1 MAKQQSTSSTEVNAT
16 TKGMQKDLF
25 PTYSPKDQWSHARN
39 AANNSVDGDVGVI
52 GNEPANL
59 LCAIIPYTVIGTI
72 HTYGDQWVIYSTD
85 DIDSEIGIFDD
96 NKCEYTTLVNDRC
109 LSFNRKYLIT
119 GAAKENYDCTWQVY
133 WDDGN
138 NPSRTLNIDD
148 IPYIQE
154 VVSAPGAECVLYE
167 DTTALDC
174 EKIRLAPLLDTPC
187 VKLSK
192 NVDGGQLRNG
202 SYQAYV
208 AYVVNTQ
215 RVTDYIGVSNIQPLF
230 QHLTNAGSLDIQVTN
245 LDKEFEEYEL
255 VILAD
260 NQGQKV
266 ATRIGTYSTEQSA
279 ISIDLITNSE
289 ATDVSLRDLL
299 LRRPAYEKSDSMY
312 VVNDYLIRQGP
323 TEQFDFN
330 YQPIANNIQ
339 TNWVVAEYDAEYYYK
354 GGNKAQFMR
363 DEVYSFFIRWIYNTG
378 ERSLSYHIP
387 GRAPGFNSSNQF
399 GQPLA
404 DEGPAS
410 GIDVISNSGQEFN
423 FQVYN
428 TASVTSI
435 NLTEPTDDGGTII
448 ARGGMAYWQSTERYP
463 ATDPVRWADLCGE
476 PIRHHK
482 FPTEEISSS
491 LELSANSGTRIRI
504 LGVEFSNIER
514 PKFNDGTYIPNIV
527 GYEILRGSRQGN
539 KSILAKGLFRNM
551 REYEIP
557 DNEGVFG
564 PKTGLYPNFPYNDLR
579 ADVYHYDGSA
589 GNIDWPWAGNSSSLF
604 AGTDPVPR
612 TDGCDTW
619 NTSLSNFP
627 PLTDY
632 RRDIFT
638 FHSPELM
645 FKRPFLNPYEIRMYG
660 AYSGESVGSFRASE
674 EHPQNKLLRNGAA
687 IIAGII
693 GVGYA
698 IGQMQGTQQVKKNDA
713 TNSNTPWLPIWFLA
727 GLANGTNVPGVNA
740 IAAGASAGTGAGSV
754 AANIA
759 LNALLDEGT
768 KLLDVSLSGGAGSDV
783 AFYIQSAIQQGL
795 GLVPGMN
802 GGGYERTYIKDKD
815 TSLLPVIV
823 KIITGIV
830 NSRTN
835 IAIGAQK
842 IIDLMYNLISAG
854 DFAFK
859 FNSYGLFDSYH
870 RTQSGIRFRSRN
882 VQANYIGNTFTA
894 FNTQFKINNLFRP
907 DTVVIQ
913 TNDNFQ
919 IPQDLGAPQD
929 RSRYCVGGDANDDYQ
944 DEYITNPNA
953 TQTKQ
958 ISALYGALKFNY
970 DNQYGQIEGI
980 KQVSMSGC
988 LYQIDTTKP
997 DRFRYET
1004 GPIFSGDT
1012 YVGRY
1017 TEKTIMPIFS
1027 DFLYGQPDQYPYN
1040 YLQRINIPYP
1050 RFWMDT
1056 RKYDTTELA
1065 TELSTLTLSN
1075 GPGLDGSLP
1084 NDLFYLD
1091 RGGKCGTSLLGLFGA
1106 DKGGNS
1112 AFAMRYGYMYTH
1124 VNGILDFFVES
1135 EVLLPNRDWE
1145 DSRGKRHYDN
1155 FRYTDVDE
1163 LFHAQIIK
1171 EDNNYVYDYS
1181 LSASRFVTNLIPG
1194 GVIQPRD
1201 YDPDIAETC
1210 FSYYPKRLIYSLQ
1223 AQEEAKKDFWRV
1235 FLPNN
1240 YRDFKDQVNVIK
1252 PINKNGAI
1260 IFFPY
1265 QSPQMFQGVDQ
1276 LQTDLNTKITLGDGG
1291 LFTQAFQNLVNSE
1304 MSNEYG
1310 SCESQRGIINTPFGF
1325 FFISQAQGKI
1335 FQQNGSGLNPIS
1347 NKGMK
1352 WWFNKYLPSNLIRQF
1367 PEFEFSV
1374 LADNPVIG
1382 IGCQVIYDI
1391 TDDIAYF
1398 CKKDF
1403 SLKEEYEGLVT
1414 YDSELDCFVTNG
1426 NLPLK
1431 GVGILPP
1438 PISVV
1443 VPGEGEA
1450 VDQDQ
1455 PVTPGSKTCI
1465 EIGDPVYFDDCSWT
1479 VSYDPKAEAW
1489 ISFHDWHPELCMSSI
1504 NHFLTIKSGTTDIP
1518 QCPPGFVY
1526 DADLEKCVRLID
1538 VTEDAVVS
1546 VDEIPL
1552 GVPDR
1557 CPEGFTFNELT
1568 QLCEKITIAPIDCAP
1583 TVYEVCGGTQIVG
1596 NYGKFGAR
1604 FYEPVDSN
1612 PTNLPILRAGSTNIE
1627 YQDGTPLTLVA
1638 QVNSTNNPTGYTNIW
1653 RERLNTA
1660 GVWGNDGAGGACP
1673 SRTSLSARDPIGQW
1687 IGFTTCIQIPETKV
1701 YSVFIAADNRTRFS
1715 LNGQLIVD
1723 FGLTGP
1729 TENFQ
1734 YAWVFPL
1741 LLPAGTSILQLEGYN
1756 DSSVAAFAAEV
1767 YDATALELAAFTTIG
1782 ELDAVKVFST
1792 EDLIGSGAVFDIGE
1806 TGLSGCNCPEGFILS
1821 NCGGELQCVQIETT
1835 EGAEDCNCP
1844 DEDYTLVYFNS
1855 AEQNFTSPDGDCF
1868 NKELPPPLCRKV
1880 ECLCPPGPDPDAIV
1894 TQSGQCDDVYQSG
1907 PNGNRLYINP
1917 NPRKCTY
1924 KLQEE
1929 AEPNFKVGGIWRH
1942 NYRCDLF
1949 ANYYDVDYP
1958 WEVELIEST
1967 GQNVMTLRSIEYQLE
1982 SFVYK
1987 GNQFNA
1993 CGDDK
1998 WHDLDFNFDESI
2010 IYNSEQVSGLL
2021 RLELSPK
2028 EDPINALT
2036 YPIINAND
2044 IQILYSKEEQK
2055 YRFNQFWDTTN
2066 DRGEFSNAEQNI
2078 LITQCNGYIRELNEF
2093 NLNYN
2098 KSEDQR
2104 KKFRHYYNKV
2114 LLRRNLSNNKKML
2127 LTLVNSKLNLSFR

>member
-1 MAKQQSTSSTEVNAT
+1 M
-16 TKGMQKDLF
+16 
-25 PTYSPKDQWSHARN
+25 PK
-39 AANNSVDGDVGVI
+39 VY
-52 GNEPANL
+52 L
-59 LCAIIPYTVIGTI
+59 
-72 HTYGDQWVIYSTD
+72 
-85 DIDSEIGIFDD
+85 EICGQ
-96 NKCEYTTLVNDRC
+96 
-109 LSFNRKYLIT
+109 
-119 GAAKENYDCTWQVY
+119 YD
-133 WDDGN
+133 
-138 NPSRTLNIDD
+138 
-148 IPYIQE
+148 
-154 VVSAPGAECVLYE
+154 
-167 DTTALDC
+167 
-174 EKIRLAPLLDTPC
+174 
-187 VKLSK
+187 
-192 NVDGGQLRNG
+192 
-202 SYQAYV
+202 
-208 AYVVNTQ
+208 
-215 RVTDYIGVSNIQPLF
+215 
-230 QHLTNAGSLDIQVTN
+230 
-245 LDKEFEEYEL
+245 
-255 VILAD
+255 
-260 NQGQKV
+260 
-266 ATRIGTYSTEQSA
+266 
-279 ISIDLITNSE
+279 
-289 ATDVSLRDLL
+289 
-299 LRRPAYEKSDSMY
+299 
-312 VVNDYLIRQGP
+312 
-323 TEQFDFN
+323 
-330 YQPIANNIQ
+330 
-339 TNWVVAEYDAEYYYK
+339 
-354 GGNKAQFMR
+354 
-363 DEVYSFFIRWIYNTG
+363 
-378 ERSLSYHIP
+378 
-387 GRAPGFNSSNQF
+387 
-399 GQPLA
+399 
-404 DEGPAS
+404 
-410 GIDVISNSGQEFN
+410 
-423 FQVYN
+423 
-428 TASVTSI
+428 
-435 NLTEPTDDGGTII
+435 
-448 ARGGMAYWQSTERYP
+448 
-463 ATDPVRWADLCGE
+463 
-476 PIRHHK
+476 
-482 FPTEEISSS
+482 
-491 LELSANSGTRIRI
+491 
-504 LGVEFSNIER
+504 
-514 PKFNDGTYIPNIV
+514 
-527 GYEILRGSRQGN
+527 
-539 KSILAKGLFRNM
+539 
-551 REYEIP
+551 IP

-589 GNIDWPWAGNSSSLF
+589 GTIDWPWSGNSSSLF
-604 AGTDPVPR
+604 SGTDPVPR

-619 NTSLSNFP
+619 NDSLSNFP

-698 IGQMQGTQQVKKNDA
+698 IGQMQGTQQVKKVDA

-727 GLANGTNVPGVNA
+727 GLANGTNVPGVNG

-754 AANIA
+754 AANII

-768 KLLDVSLSGGAGSDV
+768 KLLDVSLSGGSGSDI
-783 AFYIQSAIQQGL
+783 AFYVQAAIQQGL

-823 KIITGIV
+823 KIITGVV

-859 FNSYGLFDSYH
+859 YNSYGLFDSYH

-944 DEYITNPNA
+944 DTYITNPNA

-958 ISALYGALKFNY
+958 ISALYGSLKFNY

-1075 GPGLDGSLP
+1075 GPGLDGALP

-1265 QSPQMFQGVDQ
+1265 QSPQMFQGIDQ

-1291 LFTQAFQNLVNSE
+1291 LFEQAFQNLVNSE

-1335 FQQNGSGLNPIS
+1335 FQQNGQSLNPIS

-1426 NLPLK
+1426 VTPIKQFAKPLIESII
-1431 GVGILPP
+1431 GIE
-1438 PISVV
+1438 VDQ
-1443 VPGEGEA
+1443 GET
-1450 VDQDQ
+1450 VIDQDQ

-1546 VDEIPL
+1546 VDEITL

-1557 CPEGFTFNELT
+1557 CPEGFTFNEEAGI
-1568 QLCEKITIAPIDCAP
+1568 CEKITEAPVDCGELA
-1583 TVYEVCGGTQIVG
+1583 TVLKSGTNF

-1604 FYEPVDSN
+1604 FYESTLGRP
-1612 PTNLPILRAGSTNIE
+1612 LPISATAAGGGYRLEDATGTELLYPFTTSGTGGGTGPLVPLW
-1627 YQDGTPLTLVA
+1627 QD
-1638 QVNSTNNPTGYTNIW
+1638 
-1653 RERLNTA
+1653 RLNTIGA
-1660 GVWGNDGAGGACP
+1660 WAENNPSGNDEP
-1673 SRTSLSARDPIGQW
+1673 VQEW
-1687 IGFTTCIQIPETKV
+1687 IGFTICITVSETKQ
-1701 YSVFIAADNRTRFS
+1701 YSV
-1715 LNGQLIVD
+1715 G
-1723 FGLTGP
+1723 FG
-1729 TENFQ
+1729 
-1734 YAWVFPL
+1734 
-1741 LLPAGTSILQLEGYN
+1741 
-1756 DSSVAAFAAEV
+1756 
-1767 YDATALELAAFTTIG
+1767 
-1782 ELDAVKVFST
+1782 
-1792 EDLIGSGAVFDIGE
+1792 
-1806 TGLSGCNCPEGFILS
+1806 
-1821 NCGGELQCVQIETT
+1821 
-1835 EGAEDCNCP
+1835 
-1844 DEDYTLVYFNS
+1844 
-1855 AEQNFTSPDGDCF
+1855 
-1868 NKELPPPLCRKV
+1868 CR
-1880 ECLCPPGPDPDAIV
+1880 
-1894 TQSGQCDDVYQSG
+1894 
-1907 PNGNRLYINP
+1907 
-1917 NPRKCTY
+1917 
-1924 KLQEE
+1924 
-1929 AEPNFKVGGIWRH
+1929 
-1942 NYRCDLF
+1942 
-1949 ANYYDVDYP
+1949 
-1958 WEVELIEST
+1958 
-1967 GQNVMTLRSIEYQLE
+1967 
-1982 SFVYK
+1982 
-1987 GNQFNA
+1987 
-1993 CGDDK
+1993 
-1998 WHDLDFNFDESI
+1998 
-2010 IYNSEQVSGLL
+2010 
-2021 RLELSPK
+2021 
-2028 EDPINALT
+2028 
-2036 YPIINAND
+2036 
-2044 IQILYSKEEQK
+2044 
-2055 YRFNQFWDTTN
+2055 
-2066 DRGEFSNAEQNI
+2066 
-2078 LITQCNGYIRELNEF
+2078 
-2093 NLNYN
+2093 
-2098 KSEDQR
+2098 
-2104 KKFRHYYNKV
+2104 
-2114 LLRRNLSNNKKML
+2114 
-2127 LTLVNSKLNLSFR
+2127 

>member
-16 TKGMQKDLF
+16 SKGMQKDLF
-25 PTYSPKDQWSHARN
+25 PTYSPKEQWSHARN
-39 AANNSVDGDVGVI
+39 AANNSVDGDIGVI

-148 IPYIQE
+148 IPYIQQ

-215 RVTDYIGVSNIQPLF
+215 RVTDYIGVSNIQALF
-230 QHLTNAGSLDIQVTN
+230 EHKTNAGSLDIQITN

-266 ATRIGTYSTEQSA
+266 ATRIGVYSTEQEV
-279 ISIDLITNSE
+279 ISLDFISNSE
-289 ATDVSLRDLL
+289 TTDVTLRDLF

-339 TNWVVAEYDAEYYYK
+339 TNWVVAEYNAEYYYK
-354 GGNKAQFMR
+354 GGNKTQFMR

-404 DEGPAS
+404 DEGLAS

-482 FPTEEISSS
+482 FPTEEISPS
-491 LELSANSGTRIRI
+491 LEISASAGARIRI
-504 LGVEFSNIER
+504 LGVEFTNIER
-514 PKFNDGTYIPNIV
+514 PKFNDGTYIPNVV

-539 KSILAKGLFRNM
+539 KSILAKGIFRNM
-551 REYEIP
+551 REYDIP
-557 DNEGVFG
+557 DNEGAFG
-564 PKTGLYPNFPYNDLR
+564 PKIGLYPNFPYNDLR
-579 ADVYHYDGSA
+579 ADVYHHDGTGYPA
-589 GNIDWPWAGNSSSLF
+589 NGLFGNLTGGLGGWFWQNNPF
-604 AGTDPVPR
+604 PR

-619 NTSLSNFP
+619 SNSIDNFP
-627 PLTDY
+627 PLKNY

-645 FKRPFLNPYEIRMYG
+645 FKRPFLNPYEVRMYG

-674 EHPQNKLLRNGAA
+674 EHPQNKLLKNFAA

-693 GVGYA
+693 GIGYA
-698 IGQMQGTQQVKKNDA
+698 IGQMQGTQRVEKFDA
-713 TNSNTPWLPIWFLA
+713 TNLNTPWQPIFLGPA
-727 GLANGTNVPGVNA
+727 GTNVPGVNLVA
-740 IAAGASAGTGAGSV
+740 TGSQAASIGTTVGI
-754 AANIA
+754 NTA
-759 LNALLDEGT
+759 LNTLLDEAG
-768 KLLDVSLSGGAGSDV
+768 KFIDVLGGGGSVSDIINV
-783 AFYIQSAIQQGL
+783 IVGQVQQGI
-795 GLVPGMN
+795 GAVPGMS
-802 GGGYERTYIKDKD
+802 GGGYRREYVKDKD
-815 TSLLPVIV
+815 TSLLPVTI
-823 KIITGIV
+823 KIIAGV
-830 NSRTN
+830 LNSRTN

-842 IIDLMYNLISAG
+842 IIDLMYNLISPE

-882 VQANYIGNTFTA
+882 VQANYLGNTFTV
-894 FNTQFKINNLFRP
+894 FNTNYKVNNLFRP

-913 TNDNFQ
+913 TIDNFP
-919 IPQDLGAPQD
+919 IPQSFGAPQD
-929 RSRYCVGGDANDDYQ
+929 ESRYCVGGTADAAG
-944 DEYITNPNA
+944 NPISYGDQYLADPNS
-953 TQTKQ
+953 KQ
-958 ISALYGALKFNY
+958 RRPISALYGALKFNY

-988 LYQIDTTKP
+988 LYEIDFTKP
-997 DRFRYET
+997 DRFKYET

-1040 YLQRINIPYP
+1040 YLQRTNIPYP

-1056 RKYDTTELA
+1056 RKYDTTALANELA
-1065 TELSTLTLSN
+1065 SLSLAN
-1075 GPGLDGSLP
+1075 GPGFGDALP

-1091 RGGKCGTSLLGLFGA
+1091 RGNTCGIGLSAMFSS
-1106 DKGGNS
+1106 KGGNS
-1112 AFAMRYGYMYTH
+1112 AFAMRYAYMYTH
-1124 VNGILDFFVES
+1124 VNGVLDFFVES
-1135 EVLLPNRDWE
+1135 EVNLPQRDWE
-1145 DSRGKRHYDN
+1145 DTRAGRHYDN

-1163 LFHAQIIK
+1163 LFHAEIIK
-1171 EDNNYVYDYS
+1171 EDNTYVYDYS
-1181 LSASRFVTNLIPG
+1181 LSASRFITNLIPG
-1194 GVIQPRD
+1194 SVIQPRD
-1201 YDPDIAETC
+1201 YDPEIAETC

-1240 YRDFKDQVNVIK
+1240 FRDFKDQVNVIK
-1252 PINKNGAI
+1252 PINKNGAV

-1276 LQTDLNTKITLGDGG
+1276 LQTDLGTKITLGDGG
-1291 LFTQAFQNLVNSE
+1291 LFNQPFQNLVNSE
-1304 MSNEYG
+1304 MANEYG
-1310 SCESQRGIINTPFGF
+1310 SCESQRGIINSPFGF
-1325 FFISQAQGKI
+1325 F
-1335 FQQNGSGLNPIS
+1335 LNPIS

-1352 WWFNKYLPSNLIRQF
+1352 WWFNKYLPSNLVRQF

-1455 PVTPGSKTCI
+1455 PETPGSKRCI

-1504 NHFLTIKSGTTDIP
+1504 NHFLTTKTGTTDIP

-1526 DADLEKCVRLID
+1526 NADTEKCVRLID

-1546 VDEIPL
+1546 VDEIAI

-1557 CPEGFTFNELT
+1557 CPEGFTFNEEAGV
-1568 QLCEKITIAPIDCAP
+1568 CERITEAPADCGELA
-1583 TVYEVCGGTQIVG
+1583 TVLKSGTNT

-1604 FYEPVDSN
+1604 FYESTLGRP
-1612 PTNLPILRAGSTNIE
+1612 LPIEATAAGGGYRLEDANGTELLYPYTTSGTDGGTGPLVPLW
-1627 YQDGTPLTLVA
+1627 QDRLNDIGA
-1638 QVNSTNNPTGYTNIW
+1638 WAENNPS
-1653 RERLNTA
+1653 
-1660 GVWGNDGAGGACP
+1660 GNDEP
-1673 SRTSLSARDPIGQW
+1673 VQEW
-1687 IGFTTCIQIPETKV
+1687 IGFTICVTVSETKQ
-1701 YSVFIAADNRTRFS
+1701 YSVGLAADNRCRFG
-1715 LNGQLIVD
+1715 LNGTIVATLEAAD
-1723 FGLTGP
+1723 NTR
-1729 TENFQ
+1729 NFNYWHVIPVTLQ
-1734 YAWVFPL
+1734 
-1741 LLPAGTSILQLEGYN
+1741 AGTNVITLEGYN
-1756 DSSVAAFAAEV
+1756 AGQDAAYGSEI
-1767 YDATALELAAFTTIG
+1767 YDATPEELSNMTTQA
-1782 ELDAVKVFST
+1782 ELDQVLIFST
-1792 EDLIGSGAVFDIGE
+1792 LDVINNGGAFDLGEGDIGC
-1806 TGLSGCNCPEGFILS
+1806 SCPDGFVLS
-1821 NCGGELQCVQIETT
+1821 NCNGELQCVQIETA
-1835 EGAEDCNCP
+1835 EPAEDCNCP

-1855 AEQNFTSPDGDCF
+1855 AEQNFTLPDGDCF
-1868 NKELPPPLCRKV
+1868 DEELPPPLCRKV

-1894 TQSGQCDDVYQSG
+1894 IQTGQCDDVYQAG
-1907 PNGNRLYINP
+1907 PNGNKLYINP

-1924 KLQEE
+1924 KLEE
-1929 AEPNFKVGGIWRH
+1929 ETDPNFKVGGIWRH

-1967 GQNVMTLRSIEYQLE
+1967 GQNVMTLRSIEYQL
-1982 SFVYK
+1982 
-1987 GNQFNA
+1987 
-1993 CGDDK
+1993 
-1998 WHDLDFNFDESI
+1998 
-2010 IYNSEQVSGLL
+2010 QVSGLL

-2078 LITQCNGYIRELNEF
+2078 LITQCNGYIRELNQF

-2098 KSEDQR
+2098 KAEDQR

-2114 LLRRNLSNNKKML
+2114 LLRRNFSNNKKML

>member
-1 MAKQQSTSSTEVNAT
+1 MAKQQSTSSTEVNAFS
-16 TKGMQKDLF
+16 KGMQKDLF
-25 PTYSPKDQWSHARN
+25 PSYSPKEQWGHARN

-59 LCAIIPYTVIGTI
+59 SCAVVPYTIIGAI
-72 HTYGDQWVIYSTD
+72 HTYGDQWVIFSTD
-85 DIDSEIGIFDD
+85 DTSSEIGIFDD
-96 NKCEYTTLVNDRC
+96 NECKYTTLVNDDC

-148 IPYIQE
+148 VPYIQQ
-154 VVSAPGAECVLYE
+154 VVSPPGADCVLYE

-174 EKIRLAPLLDTPC
+174 EKIRLAPLIDTPC

-208 AYVVNTQ
+208 AYVLNTQ
-215 RVTDYIGVSNIQPLF
+215 RVTDYIGISNIQALF
-230 QHLTNAGSLDIQVTN
+230 EHNTNAGSLDIEVTN
-245 LDKEFEEYEL
+245 LDKEFEDYEL

-266 ATRIGTYSTEQSA
+266 ATRIGVYSTEQSR
-279 ISIDLITNSE
+279 ISIDFISNSE
-289 ATDVSLRDLL
+289 ATDVTLKDLF

-330 YQPIANNIQ
+330 YQPIANNIKA
-339 TNWVVAEYDAEYYYK
+339 NWVVAEYNAEYYYK
-354 GGNKAQFMR
+354 GGNRTQFMR
-363 DEVYSFFIRWIYNTG
+363 DEVYSFFIRWVYNTG
-378 ERSLSYHIP
+378 EKSLSYHIP
-387 GRAPGFNSSNQF
+387 GRAPLFNSTDQF
-399 GQPLA
+399 GNPLS
-404 DEGPAS
+404 DEGLSS
-410 GIDVISNSGQEFN
+410 GINVISQTGQEFN
-423 FQVYN
+423 FQTYN

-435 NLTEPTDDGGTII
+435 GLSDPTEDGGTII
-448 ARGGMAYWQSTERYP
+448 AKGEMAYWQSTERYP
-463 ATDPVRWADLCGE
+463 ATDPTRWGNLCGKE
-476 PIRHHK
+476 IRHHK
-482 FPTEEISSS
+482 FPTEETGAA
-491 LELSANSGTRIRI
+491 LALSNNNGSTIRI

-514 PKFNDGTYIPNIV
+514 PKFNDGTYIPNII

-539 KSILAKGLFRNM
+539 KSILAKGIFRNM
-551 REYEIP
+551 REYDIP

-564 PKTGLYPNFPYNDLR
+564 PKVGLYPNFPYNDLR
-579 ADVYHYDGSA
+579 PDVYHHDGSA
-589 GNIDWPWAGNSSSLF
+589 TNSLLSNAF
-604 AGTDPVPR
+604 GWEVDPLPK
-612 TDGCDTW
+612 TDGCEPDFDM
-619 NTSLSNFP
+619 SLQNYP
-627 PLTDY
+627 PLTKY

-645 FKRPFLNPYEIRMYG
+645 FKRPFLNPYEIRIYG

-693 GVGYA
+693 GIGYA
-698 IGQMQGTQQVKKNDA
+698 IGQMQGTQKVTKLDA
-713 TNSNTPWLPIWFLA
+713 TNANTPWQPIFFGPA
-727 GLANGTNVPGVNA
+727 GTNVPGVNG
-740 IAAGASAGTGAGSV
+740 IALGSSSGVGAGSV
-754 AANIA
+754 AANVILDA
-759 LNALLDEGT
+759 ALDEGS
-768 KLLDVSLSGGAGSDV
+768 KILDVTLTGGATSDIS
-783 AFYIQSAIQQGL
+783 FYIQGATQQAL
-795 GLVPGMN
+795 GLTPGMT
-802 GGGYERTYIKDKD
+802 GGGYRREYTKDND
-815 TSLLPVIV
+815 TSLLPLLL
-823 KIITGIV
+823 KIFFGITG
-830 NSRTN
+830 SKTN
-835 IAIGAQK
+835 IAIGSQK
-842 IIDLMYNLISAG
+842 IIDLMYNLVSPE

-859 FNSYGLFDSYH
+859 FNSYGLFDSYFK
-870 RTQSGIRFRSRN
+870 TQSGLRYRSRN
-882 VQANYIGNTFTA
+882 VQANYIGNTFQT
-894 FNTQFKINNLFRP
+894 FNTNFKINNLFRP

-913 TNDNFQ
+913 ANDSFD
-919 IPQDLGAPQD
+919 IPQQFGAPTD
-929 RSRYCVGGDANDDYQ
+929 ISRYCVGGDADGGFGNT
-944 DEYITNPNA
+944 YIVNPNI
-953 TQTKQ
+953 KQ
-958 ISALYGALKFNY
+958 SKAISALYGALKFNY

-980 KQVSMSGC
+980 KQVLMTGC
-988 LYQIDTTKP
+988 SYLIDETKP
-997 DRFRYET
+997 DRFKYAT

-1017 TEKTIMPIFS
+1017 TEKVIMPIFS

-1056 RKYDTTELA
+1056 RKYDTTTLANEL
-1065 TELSTLTLSN
+1065 TTL
-1075 GPGLDGSLP
+1075 GLAGGAGFDGAFP

-1091 RGGKCGTSLLGLFGA
+1091 RGESTCGINILTMFSNKA
-1106 DKGGNS
+1106 GNS

-1124 VNGILDFFVES
+1124 VNGVLDFFVES
-1135 EVLLPNRDWE
+1135 EVNLPHRDWE
-1145 DSRGKRHYDN
+1145 DKRGGRHYDN

-1163 LFHAQIIK
+1163 LFHAEIIK

-1181 LSASRFVTNLIPG
+1181 LSASRFITNLIPNG
-1194 GVIQPRD
+1194 LIQPRD
-1201 YDPDIAETC
+1201 YDPLVAETC

-1240 YRDFKDQVNVIK
+1240 FKDFKDQVNVIK
-1252 PINKNGAI
+1252 PINKSGAI

-1276 LQTDLNTKITLGDGG
+1276 LQTDLGTKLTLGDGG
-1291 LFTQAFQNLVNSE
+1291 LFSQPFQNLVNSDL
-1304 MSNEYG
+1304 SNEYG
-1310 SCESQRGIINTPFGF
+1310 SCESQRGVINTPMGF

-1335 FQQNGSGLNPIS
+1335 FQQNGQTLNPIS

-1352 WWFNKYLPSNLIRQF
+1352 WWFNKYLPSSLIRQF

-1374 LADNPVIG
+1374 LADNPVVG

-1398 CKKDF
+1398 CKRDF
-1403 SLKEEYEGLVT
+1403 SLKPEYEGIVT
-1414 YDSELDCFVTNG
+1414 YDSELDCFVANG
-1426 NLPLK
+1426 VTPIKQFGKQPLIES
-1431 GVGILPP
+1431 VIGIE
-1438 PISVV
+1438 VDQ
-1443 VPGEGEA
+1443 GET
-1450 VDQDQ
+1450 VIDQDQ
-1455 PVTPGSKTCI
+1455 PVTPGSRRCI

-1504 NHFLTIKSGTTDIP
+1504 NHFLTTQTGTTDIP
-1518 QCPPGFVY
+1518 QCPPGFAFNNVSG
-1526 DADLEKCVRLID
+1526 KCERLID
-1538 VTEDAVVS
+1538 ETKNAVVS
-1546 VDEIPL
+1546 VDEVPFPIP
-1552 GVPDR
+1552 DK

-1568 QLCEKITIAPIDCAP
+1568 QQCEKITIAPLDCAA
-1583 TVYEVCGGTQIVG
+1583 TVYEVCGGTQLPG
-1596 NYGKFGAR
+1596 NYGSDGAR
-1604 FYEPVDSN
+1604 IYEPVNAN
-1612 PTNLPILRAGSTNIE
+1612 PANLPIQRIGALTVQ
-1627 YQDGTPLTLVA
+1627 YQDGTPLALDYE
-1638 QVNSTNNPTGYTNIW
+1638 VNNFNNQTGFLNIW
-1653 RERLNTA
+1653 YNRLNNA

-1673 SRTSLSARDPIGQW
+1673 SRTSLTARLPINQW

-1701 YSVFIAADNRTRFS
+1701 YNVFIAGDNRTRFS

-1723 FGLTGP
+1723 FGT
-1729 TENFQ
+1729 TATTSNFQ
-1734 YAWVFPL
+1734 YSWVFPI
-1741 LLPAGTSILQLEGYN
+1741 LLPAGTNILQLEGYN

-1767 YDATALELAAFTTIG
+1767 YDATALELSQFTTIG
-1782 ELDAVKVFST
+1782 QLEAVTVFST

-1806 TGLSGCNCPEGFILS
+1806 SGLSGCNCPEGFILS
-1821 NCGGELQCVQIETT
+1821 NCGGELQCIQVETT
-1835 EGAEDCNCP
+1835 NSIENCNCP
-1844 DEDYTLVYFNS
+1844 DEDYTVVYYNET
-1855 AEQNFTSPDGDCF
+1855 EQNYTSPEGDCYDTSV
-1868 NKELPPPLCRKV
+1868 PPPLCRKV
-1880 ECLCPPGPDPDAIV
+1880 ECLCPPGPDPNATVIQ
-1894 TQSGQCDDVYQSG
+1894 TGQCDDVYQAG
-1907 PNGNRLYINP
+1907 PNGNKLYLNP

-1924 KLQEE
+1924 KVRDFED
-1929 AEPNFKVGGIWRH
+1929 PNFTVGGIWRH

-1949 ANYYDVDYP
+1949 ANYYGIDYP

-1967 GQNVMTLRSIEYQLE
+1967 GQNVMTLRSVEYQLE
-1982 SFVYK
+1982 TYIYK

-1998 WHDLDFNFDESI
+1998 WHDLDFNFDEAI
-2010 IYNSEQVSGLL
+2010 VYNTEQVSGLL
-2021 RLELSPK
+2021 RLDLNPK
-2028 EDPINALT
+2028 EDPINMLT

-2055 YRFNQFWDTTN
+2055 YRFNQFWDITN
-2066 DRGEFSNAEQNI
+2066 DRGEFTNAEQNI
-2078 LITQCNGYIRELNEF
+2078 LITQCNGYIRELNDF

-2114 LLRRNLSNNKKML
+2114 LLRRNLSNNRKML
-2127 LTLVNSKLNLSFR
+2127 LKLVNSKLNLSFR

>member
-16 TKGMQKDLF
+16 SKGMQKDLF
-25 PTYSPKDQWSHARN
+25 PTYSPKEQWSHARN
-39 AANNSVDGDVGVI
+39 AANNSVDGDIGVI

-154 VVSAPGAECVLYE
+154 VVSAPGADCVLYE
-167 DTTALDC
+167 DTTVLDC

-187 VKLSK
+187 VKLNK

-202 SYQAYV
+202 SYQAYI

-215 RVTDYIGVSNIQPLF
+215 RVTDYIGVSNIQALF
-230 QHLTNAGSLDIQVTN
+230 AHKTNAGSLDIEITN

-266 ATRIGTYSTEQSA
+266 ATRIGVYSTEQTV
-279 ISIDLITNSE
+279 ISLDFISNSE
-289 ATDVSLRDLL
+289 TTDVTLRDLF

-354 GGNKAQFMR
+354 GGNKTQFMR

-378 ERSLSYHIP
+378 EKSLSYHIP
-387 GRAPGFNSSNQF
+387 GRAPAFNGSNQF
-399 GQPLA
+399 NQPLA
-404 DEGPAS
+404 EEGPAS
-410 GIDVISNSGQEFN
+410 GINVISESGQEFN
-423 FQVYN
+423 FQTFN
-428 TASVTSI
+428 TASITAG
-435 NLTEPTDDGGTII
+435 NLSEPTEDGGTVI
-448 ARGGMAYWQSTERYP
+448 ARGQMAYWQSTERYP
-463 ATDPVRWADLCGE
+463 ATDPVRWGDLCGKE
-476 PIRHHK
+476 IRHHK
-482 FPTEEISSS
+482 FPTEETAPA
-491 LELSANSGTRIRI
+491 LQLSADTGATIRI

-514 PKFNDGTYIPNIV
+514 PKFNDGTYIPNVV

-539 KSILAKGLFRNM
+539 KSILAKGIFRNM
-551 REYEIP
+551 REYDIP

-564 PKTGLYPNFPYNDLR
+564 PKIGLYPNFPYNDLR
-579 ADVYHYDGSA
+579 RDVYHHEGLPNQLPDFIPG
-589 GNIDWPWAGNSSSLF
+589 GWTF
-604 AGTDPVPR
+604 QVDPVPR
-612 TDGCDTW
+612 TEGCDNW
-619 NTSLSNFP
+619 NASISNFP
-627 PLTDY
+627 PLPKY
-632 RRDIFT
+632 RRDVFT

-645 FKRPFLNPYEIRMYG
+645 FKRPFLNPYEMRIYG
-660 AYSGESVGSFRASE
+660 AYSGESVGSFKASE
-674 EHPQNKLLRNGAA
+674 EHPQNKLLRNFAA
-687 IIAGII
+687 VIAGII
-693 GVGYA
+693 GIGYA
-698 IGQMQGTQQVKKNDA
+698 IGQMQGTQRVEKTDA
-713 TNSNTPWLPIWFLA
+713 TNANTPWLPIWLLA
-727 GLANGTNVPGVNA
+727 GLGSSGTNAPGVN
-740 IAAGASAGTGAGSV
+740 IAATASQAAVGSGTIGI
-754 AANIA
+754 NTA
-759 LNALLDEGT
+759 LNALLEEAGKFADLLGT
-768 KLLDVSLSGGAGSDV
+768 GGATSD
-783 AFYIQSAIQQGL
+783 AINVIIGGVQQGL
-795 GLVPGMN
+795 GLLPGMT
-802 GGGYERTYIKDKD
+802 GGGYRREYIKDKD
-815 TSLLPVIV
+815 SSLLPVTI
-823 KIITGIV
+823 KLITGV
-830 NSRTN
+830 LNSRTN

-842 IIDLMYNLISAG
+842 IIDLMYNLVAPE

-870 RTQSGIRFRSRN
+870 KTQSGVRFRSRN
-882 VQANYIGNTFTA
+882 VQSNYIGNTFTV
-894 FNTQFKINNLFRP
+894 FNTDYKVNNLFRP

-913 TNDNFQ
+913 TKDVFAN
-919 IPQDLGAPQD
+919 PQVFGAPVD
-929 RSRYCVGGDANDDYQ
+929 KSRYCIGGDADNDYGDQ
-944 DEYITNPNA
+944 FINNPNA
-953 TQTKQ
+953 KQ
-958 ISALYGALKFNY
+958 SKPISALYGALKFNY

-980 KQVSMSGC
+980 KQVLMNGC
-988 LYQIDTTKP
+988 LYQIDLTKP
-997 DRFRYET
+997 DRFKYET

-1056 RKYDTTELA
+1056 RKYDTTALA
-1065 TELSTLTLSN
+1065 TELSTLSLAN
-1075 GPGLDGSLP
+1075 GPGFGDALP

-1091 RGGKCGTSLLGLFGA
+1091 RGNSCGSGLA
-1106 DKGGNS
+1106 DIFDTKKGNS
-1112 AFAMRYGYMYTH
+1112 AFAMRYAYMYTH
-1124 VNGILDFFVES
+1124 VNGVLDFFVES
-1135 EVLLPNRDWE
+1135 EVNLPQRDWE
-1145 DSRGKRHYDN
+1145 DTRAGRYYDN

-1163 LFHAQIIK
+1163 LFHAEIIK
-1171 EDNNYVYDYS
+1171 EDNTYVYDYS
-1181 LSASRFVTNLIPG
+1181 LSASRFITNLIPG
-1194 GVIQPRD
+1194 SVIQPRD
-1201 YDPDIAETC
+1201 YDPEIAETC

-1240 YRDFKDQVNVIK
+1240 FRDFKDQVNVIK
-1252 PINKNGAI
+1252 PINKNGAV

-1276 LQTDLNTKITLGDGG
+1276 LQTDLGTKITLGDGG
-1291 LFTQAFQNLVNSE
+1291 LFNQAFQNLVNSE
-1304 MSNEYG
+1304 MANEYG
-1310 SCESQRGIINTPFGF
+1310 SCESQRGIINSPFGF

-1335 FQQNGSGLNPIS
+1335 FQQNGQSLNPIS

-1352 WWFNKYLPSNLIRQF
+1352 WWFAKYLPSNLIRQF

-1398 CKKDF
+1398 CKRDF
-1403 SLKEEYEGLVT
+1403 TLKEEYEGLVT

-1426 NLPLK
+1426 NLPVPEK
-1431 GVGILPP
+1431 NIRTQERIPILPP
-1438 PISVV
+1438 PISEN
-1443 VPGEGEA
+1443 VPGQGEA

-1455 PVTPGSKTCI
+1455 PVTPGSRRCI
-1465 EIGDPVYFDDCSWT
+1465 EIGDPIYFDDCSWT

-1504 NHFLTIKSGTTDIP
+1504 NHFLTTKTGTTDIP

-1526 DADLEKCVRLID
+1526 NADLEKCVRLID
-1538 VTEDAVVS
+1538 ATEDAVVS
-1546 VDEIPL
+1546 VDELAI

-1557 CPEGFTFNELT
+1557 CPEGFTFNEEAGV
-1568 QLCEKITIAPIDCAP
+1568 CEKITEAPADCGDLA
-1583 TVYEVCGGTQIVG
+1583 TVLKSGTNF

-1604 FYEPVDSN
+1604 FYESTLGRP
-1612 PTNLPILRAGSTNIE
+1612 LPIAATAVGGYKLEDANGTELLYPYTTSGTGGGTGPLVPLW
-1627 YQDGTPLTLVA
+1627 QD
-1638 QVNSTNNPTGYTNIW
+1638 
-1653 RERLNTA
+1653 RLNTIGA
-1660 GVWGNDGAGGACP
+1660 WAENNASGNDEP
-1673 SRTSLSARDPIGQW
+1673 VLEW
-1687 IGFTTCIQIPETKV
+1687 IGFTICITVSQTKQ
-1701 YSVFIAADNRTRFS
+1701 YSVGLAADNRCRFG
-1715 LNGQLIVD
+1715 LNGTIVAELEAAD
-1723 FGLTGP
+1723 NTR
-1729 TENFQ
+1729 NFNYWHVIPITLQ
-1734 YAWVFPL
+1734 
-1741 LLPAGTSILQLEGYN
+1741 AGTNVITLEGYN
-1756 DSSVAAFAAEV
+1756 AGSDAAYGSEI
-1767 YDATALELAAFTTIG
+1767 YDATPEELSNITTQG
-1782 ELDAVKVFST
+1782 ELDQVLIFST
-1792 EDLIGSGAVFDIGE
+1792 LDVINNGGAFDLGEGDIGC
-1806 TGLSGCNCPEGFILS
+1806 SCPDGFVLS
-1821 NCGGELQCVQIETT
+1821 NCTGALQCVQIET
-1835 EGAEDCNCP
+1835 AEPLTDCNCP
-1844 DEDYTLVYFNS
+1844 EDYTLVYFNKD
-1855 AEQNFTSPDGDCF
+1855 EQNFTLPDGDCF
-1868 NKELPPPLCRKV
+1868 DEELPPPLCRKV

-1894 TQSGQCDDVYQSG
+1894 TQTGQCDDVYQAG

-1967 GQNVMTLRSIEYQLE
+1967 GQNVMTLRSVEYQLE
-1982 SFVYK
+1982 SYVYK

-2114 LLRRNLSNNKKML
+2114 LLRRNLSNNRKML